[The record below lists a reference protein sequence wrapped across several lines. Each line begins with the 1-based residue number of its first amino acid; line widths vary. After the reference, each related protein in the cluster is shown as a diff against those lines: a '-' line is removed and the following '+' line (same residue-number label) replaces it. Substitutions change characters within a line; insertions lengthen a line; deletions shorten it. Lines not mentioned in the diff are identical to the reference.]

1 MGLALDSIQPIV
13 YPIALELLKKGEE
26 KWFVAAKIYK
36 QFAEEYSIPE
46 NETNTAMIDI
56 SISAAEEEYKLT
68 NTHKGSHD
76 SLNRENL
83 YKMNKLYYDKLHD
96 ERYENLEIRPE
107 LEMPP
112 KIRDKLE
119 RSITLQKWVTVK
131 SDGEYSTLPHQYVVR
146 HNWDSTIVSFDLFCE
161 MIRQYCSVEIWKGTI
176 KNWAGRKGEYLRI
189 GNFKYWNM
197 GWPLEVTTIINRE
210 NSRYKTHEEYRN
222 HPQGEI

>member
-46 NETNTAMIDI
+46 NETNTAMVDI
-56 SISAAEEEYKLT
+56 SISAEEEEYKLT

-112 KIRDKLE
+112 KIRDKL
-119 RSITLQKWVTVK
+119 
-131 SDGEYSTLPHQYVVR
+131 
-146 HNWDSTIVSFDLFCE
+146 DLLLC
-161 MIRQYCSVEIWKGTI
+161 
-176 KNWAGRKGEYLRI
+176 KNG
-189 GNFKYWNM
+189 
-197 GWPLEVTTIINRE
+197 
-210 NSRYKTHEEYRN
+210 
-222 HPQGEI
+222 